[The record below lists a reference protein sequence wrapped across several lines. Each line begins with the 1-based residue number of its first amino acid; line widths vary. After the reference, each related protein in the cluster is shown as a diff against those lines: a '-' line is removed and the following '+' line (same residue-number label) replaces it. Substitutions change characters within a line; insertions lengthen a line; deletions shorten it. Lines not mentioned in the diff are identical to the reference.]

1 MNTLDASSK
10 HNNEQNGSVN
20 LVFPDIPVMEVPD
33 HSFPY
38 FMLIVAVGKVGQFDL
53 ILFATLII
61 TG

>member
-1 MNTLDASSK
+1 MDILDASSVDFQL
-10 HNNEQNGSVN
+10 QNGSVN

-38 FMLIVAVGKVGQFDL
+38 FMLIVAVGKVGQFGL